1 MSSSRNA
8 WTCAAAS
15 FSKRRASRE
24 PHFRRREV
32 RRLPAGIYRYIATV
46 ESVLGWLLRALFLVS
61 LGRTMIR

>member
-1 MSSSRNA
+1 MPGHVRLRLFPGGALQGSRI
-8 WTCAAAS
+8 
-15 FSKRRASRE
+15 
-24 PHFRRREV
+24 FRRREV